1 MPTLQVRK
9 DKKHISAYS
18 EMLIE
23 ENINKCNVWWQS
35 ETKKIT
41 FKLGLRLHIMQLAM
55 IKPKLSGRNKKPII
69 ALHKKT
75 ILKWAY
81 T

>member
-23 ENINKCNVWWQS
+23 ENINKSNVWWQS

-55 IKPKLSGRNKKPII
+55 IKPKPSGRNKKPII